1 MCSYVSGAVVS
12 GNVVYFNPINSK
24 KIYAYNH
31 TLTTN
36 RWSRLL
42 DCPHEK
48 CSLAVINDL
57 VTTIGGYTSYSLIT
71 NKLFSIVC
79 SFRGDRWTKI
89 FPPMPTKRLNAL
101 SICTGTSLIVA
112 GGFGELFHFDSEPLT
127 TVEVLNTM
135 THQWSS
141 VPDLPQPISSAS
153 AAVCDEHIY
162 VVGRSC
168 RSVYKCSV
176 SNLLESR
183 DSSSSCLTDVLP
195 SPHLAGALPSSTRNT
210 VWNRIAEVPLHY
222 TTCASLHG
230 RLIVIGGINSVTR
243 TSTTAIHMY
252 NSTTDSWEVIGHM
265 SIARSSCFA
274 AVLSDNRLMVVGG
287 LVSVHQKRRLVE
299 RSTDSV
305 EFATSILL

>member
-12 GNVVYFNPINSK
+12 GNVVYFNPTNSK
-24 KIYAYNH
+24 KIYAYYNH
-31 TLTTN
+31 TRTTSC
-36 RWSRLL
+36 WSRLL

-48 CSLAVINDL
+48 CSLAVISDL
-57 VTTIGGYTSYSLIT
+57 VTTIGGYTSNSLIT
-71 NKLFSIVC
+71 NKLFSITC
-79 SFRGDRWTKI
+79 TSSGEKWTKV
-89 FPPMPTKRLNAL
+89 FPPMPTERWNAFSL
-101 SICTGTSLIVA
+101 CTGTSLIVA
-112 GGFGELFHFDSEPLT
+112 GGFGELFHSDSEPLT
-127 TVEVLNTM
+127 TVEVLNTT

-141 VPDLPQPISSAS
+141 VADLPQPISSAS
-153 AAVCDEHIY
+153 AAVCDNHIY

-176 SNLLESR
+176 SNLLEFH
-183 DSSSSCLTDVLP
+183 DSSSSCLTDELP
-195 SPHLAGALPSSTRNT
+195 SPHLTASSTQDS

-222 TTCASLHG
+222 TTSVSLHS
-230 RLIVIGGINSVTR
+230 RLVVIGGINSVTR

-252 NSTTDSWEVIGHM
+252 NSATDSWEVIGHM

-305 EFATSILL
+305 EFATSNSILL